1 MRSLWLQFIPWKP
14 NPSCSFGFTANA
26 MSRSQL
32 SVITIVLIV
41 LVISACIVGERTR
54 RSHERVME
62 SALLSA
68 MQRVYAKA
76 KTITPDSNRQLSP
89 DVIHRL
95 VTDDANRLTH
105 LPSFLTRSNIY
116 LPKNP
121 VTIGSDQLFLIVQ
134 FGPEWF
140 AIDCLGRQT
149 HTSTS
154 PGTNLF
160 LPLSE

>member
-1 MRSLWLQFIPWKP
+1 
-14 NPSCSFGFTANA
+14 

-32 SVITIVLIV
+32 SVITIVLVV
-41 LVISACIVGERTR
+41 LVISAFVVGERTR

-68 MQRVYAKA
+68 MQRVYARA

-89 DVIHRL
+89 DVIQRL
-95 VTDDANRLTH
+95 LTDDSNRLTH

-116 LPKNP
+116 LPNNP

-149 HTSTS
+149 HTSRS
-154 PGTNLF
+154 PDTNLF